1 MKKKMMMMNTHFHDH
16 PVFLPVLIWRH
27 HQDPRYVVFS
37 NVGENLTFF
46 HVSITSLKTNSRTQ
60 VREWALNRLEGAD
73 KVAVQCSEKYFR
85 HALNVVRRRISKHVR
100 DFRDRSEE
108 VGRVLYVVVTHS
120 HNTNESRD
128 QGQELTHTHTF
139 IPVHTRTDGGCIIYL
154 HIIHRLFT

>member
-1 MKKKMMMMNTHFHDH
+1 M
-16 PVFLPVLIWRH
+16 
-27 HQDPRYVVFS
+27 
-37 NVGENLTFF
+37 
-46 HVSITSLKTNSRTQ
+46 
-60 VREWALNRLEGAD
+60 NRLEGAD

-128 QGQELTHTHTF
+128 QGQELTHTHF
-139 IPVHTRTDGGCIIYL
+139 HQNRYL
-154 HIIHRLFT
+154 RKALCSLHSDFEKMQKCVLLDLASGERKEL